1 MVNTDT
7 VVVIDTAPEVLDT
20 LPVTVRPP
28 KSLRLNPP
36 DPVLAKAPKLV
47 MVLPPSRVTSPAV
60 FPMRVPVL
68 ITPVWVTAPVRLSI
82 VAPPKVTKPV
92 DPVVIFP
99 RDTVLASLIIIAA
112 EVVLV
117 VVSAPVKV
125 MAPSLPSIVM
135 VLLPASM
142 VLPEVKL
149 IPAPITETEPDV
161 VVILWPRVTP
171 ADPFRET
178 VPEDVVKVPL
188 VARVPD

>member
-1 MVNTDT
+1 M
-7 VVVIDTAPEVLDT
+7 
-20 LPVTVRPP
+20 
-28 KSLRLNPP
+28 
-36 DPVLAKAPKLV
+36 
-47 MVLPPSRVTSPAV
+47 
-60 FPMRVPVL
+60 
-68 ITPVWVTAPVRLSI
+68 
-82 VAPPKVTKPV
+82 TKPV

-142 VLPEVKL
+142 VLPVVKL

-161 VVILWPRVTP
+161 VVIL
-171 ADPFRET
+171 
-178 VPEDVVKVPL
+178 
-188 VARVPD
+188 